1 VQTFDNIDRLIL
13 QKLQINGD
21 AKNKDLADAV
31 GLSASACLA
40 RVTRLQRA
48 GIIIGYRAALD
59 LDKLGNSITAITE
72 ITLAKHDFALMRA
85 FEKTLQKMPEVVQ
98 VHRVNGP
105 SDFILWIV
113 CESMQRYQEINDIL
127 ISRDNCIAHVNTHI
141 ALGCVKLFNG
151 YPVERLIKI

>member
-1 VQTFDNIDRLIL
+1 MQTFDNIDRLIL
-13 QKLQINGD
+13 QKLQLNGD

-59 LDKLGNSITAITE
+59 LDKLGHSITAITE

-85 FEKTLQKMPEVVQ
+85 F
-98 VHRVNGP
+98 
-105 SDFILWIV
+105 
-113 CESMQRYQEINDIL
+113 
-127 ISRDNCIAHVNTHI
+127 
-141 ALGCVKLFNG
+141 
-151 YPVERLIKI
+151 